1 MISQLRFLGALIL
14 AVQFSACPAPTRMA
28 WKYDYPGSKSE
39 TLDICKTTLEEL
51 GYSIDIY
58 APESQFLVTEARAA
72 RYFMRQYQY
81 SVIIGVTDE
90 VNIYLT
96 ASKDIFKR
104 SSQVSLFGST
114 MLNSEAEDKLPKKL
128 QDKIIFPINAQL
140 KSFAIEQSIYPE

>member
-1 MISQLRFLGALIL
+1 MGALIL

-39 TLDICKTTLEEL
+39 TLDICKTVLEDL

-58 APESQFLVTEARAA
+58 APESQFLVTDTRAA
-72 RYFMRQYQY
+72 RYFIRQYQY
-81 SVIIGVTDE
+81 SVIIGVADQ

-114 MLNSEAEDKLPKKL
+114 MLNSEAEDKLPKNL
-128 QDKIIFPINAQL
+128 QDKIIFPINARL
-140 KSFAIEQSIYPE
+140 KLFAIEESINPE

>member
-1 MISQLRFLGALIL
+1 MGALIL

-39 TLDICKTTLEEL
+39 TLDICKTVLEDL

-58 APESQFLVTEARAA
+58 APESQFLVTDTRAA
-72 RYFMRQYQY
+72 RYFIRQYQY
-81 SVIIGVTDE
+81 SVIIGVADQ

-114 MLNSEAEDKLPKKL
+114 MLNSEAEDKLPKFL
-128 QDKIIFPINAQL
+128 QDKIIFPINARL
-140 KSFAIEQSIYPE
+140 KLFAIEESINPE